1 MNRTRSEALYEEALT
16 HIVGGVNSPSRSFK
30 AVGGGAPVFMKRGQ
44 GAHFWDEDGNRYID
58 YLCAYGPI
66 ILGHAHP
73 HVTEAI
79 VRAAQTGVLYGTP
92 TELEIKLARM
102 LKSAIPSLDKVRFV
116 NSGTEAVMT
125 VIRVARAFTGRS
137 KIIKFAGCYHGHSDL
152 VLVAAGSG
160 PSTLGTPDSAGVP
173 QSIAGEVITVPFNDL
188 DALAA
193 ALERWGAETAAVM
206 VEPIVGNFGMV
217 MPKPGFLEGLGKL
230 AREHGALVIYD
241 EVITAFRFHYGSAQT
256 YEGLVPEPIR
266 ADSLDGPG
274 TASAASLA
282 NAPAAA
288 SLANAADAAS
298 PPGTAAADAA
308 DARAAFF
315 RAIRPDL
322 TALGK
327 IIGGGLPIG
336 AYGGRREIMEQVA
349 PLGPAYQAG
358 TMAGNPA
365 SIASGIAC
373 LEALAEPGVYA
384 QMDKLAV
391 RLTDGIAESARRH
404 GIPLTVN
411 RIRGSFSTHF
421 CDHPVTN
428 YDEAKDTDGEAFAR
442 FFRLML
448 DKGIC
453 LAPSKYEAWFL
464 TTAHTEADITYTL
477 EAAEASFARMAERA
491 D

>member
-1 MNRTRSEALYEEALT
+1 MNERSKQLYEEALV

-30 AVGGGAPVFMKRGQ
+30 AVGGGAPVFMKRGK
-44 GAHFWDEDGNRYID
+44 GAYFWDEDGKRYID

-73 HVTEAI
+73 HVTQAI
-79 VRAAQTGVLYGTP
+79 VTAAENGTLYGTP
-92 TELEIKLARM
+92 TELEIRLAKM
-102 LKSAIPSLDKVRFV
+102 LKEAIPSMDKVRFV
-116 NSGTEAVMT
+116 NSGTESVMT
-125 VIRVARAFTGRS
+125 TIRVARAYTGRS

-160 PSTLGTPDSAGVP
+160 PSTLGIPDSAGVP
-173 QSIAGEVITVPFNDL
+173 ASIAGEVITVPFNDL
-188 DALAA
+188 A
-193 ALERWGAETAAVM
+193 ALEAALKRWGTETAAVM

-217 MPKPGFLEGLGKL
+217 MPQPGFLEGLCRL
-230 AREHGALVIYD
+230 TREHGAVVIYD

-256 YEGLVPEPIR
+256 YEGLLPEKLQSEAFR
-266 ADSLDGPG
+266 
-274 TASAASLA
+274 ASLQGS
-282 NAPAAA
+282 NTDGVAAA
-288 SLANAADAAS
+288 GNESPKENPAFTADELAA
-298 PPGTAAADAA
+298 
-308 DARAAFF
+308 ARAAFF
-315 RAIRPDL
+315 AAIEPDL

-336 AYGGRREIMEQVA
+336 AYGGRKEIMEKVA

-365 SIASGIAC
+365 SISSGIAC
-373 LEALAEPGVYA
+373 LEALAEPDVYPR
-384 QMDKLAV
+384 MDRLAA
-391 RLTDGIAESARRH
+391 RLAEGIAASAKRH

-411 RIRGSFSTHF
+411 RIRGSFSAHF
-421 CDHPVTN
+421 CSHPVTN
-428 YDEAKDTDGEAFAR
+428 YEQAQDTDGEAFAR

-464 TTAHTEADITYTL
+464 TTAHTESDIEETL
-477 EAAEASFARMAERA
+477 QAAEEAFAAMAA
-491 D
+491 K